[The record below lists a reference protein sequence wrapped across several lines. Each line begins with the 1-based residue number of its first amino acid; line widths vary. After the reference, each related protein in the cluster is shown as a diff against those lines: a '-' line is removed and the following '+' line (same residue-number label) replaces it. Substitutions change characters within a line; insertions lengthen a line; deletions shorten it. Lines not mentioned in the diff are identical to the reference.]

1 MHEFNP
7 CVLRIQKVE
16 CAEGSVCTITSHT
29 VCELDMCHLEYSGQ
43 CVGQCILA
51 VFILCHFATA
61 FIAVCSNQSTA
72 SLSAGQKEVFVD
84 HGFRSIAFW
93 TLIYYIIHTMIE
105 Q

>member
-1 MHEFNP
+1 MNLTRAC
-7 CVLRIQKVE
+7 CVQEVE

-61 FIAVCSNQSTA
+61 FIAVCSNQFNCIVVGRT
-72 SLSAGQKEVFVD
+72 E
-84 HGFRSIAFW
+84 RSICRSRFQKHLFW